1 MYVVSGRHRAR
12 SLSVA
17 LLTLLLV
24 AAALVAAVPAFAL
37 SGGITTNPQVGGV
50 PTRFTF
56 EGLTQGDGLVSE
68 VTFTFPEGYDL
79 KETRAEALTLEGLTR
94 VPIAA
99 RTSIDGQTVKLEFEP
114 PIEPTYKD
122 SEGKEQATT
131 LRVYMYDVVTTN
143 KGGTYEL
150 PATYVTDGLKKPLLT
165 AAGKPLTFSYTTPSR
180 AEIIS
185 RFLDNQGWV
194 TSFNNVKLLSL
205 FFKPQLIA
213 LSIPLLFYGWLYSIA
228 LVLIA
233 FPLAI
238 AGGLLLAFAKMS
250 KIAPLRWIASAYVN
264 VIRGTPLFLQIAVA
278 FIGLRVAGIRAP
290 DFLTSVIVLA
300 LNSSAYLTEIFRA
313 GIQSIA
319 KGQFEAA
326 SSLGMTYAQS
336 MRFVIIPQTV
346 KRVLPTMT
354 SEFILL
360 FKDTALFSA
369 FGIIELMYRANSIVS
384 RTGNLTPFVVAAVYY
399 LLITIPLI
407 NYVGKLEKRLAI
419 SEGGHGEPPG
429 TRPKRGVILEP
440 AEETAAAVSGA
451 EEVRE

>member
-1 MYVVSGRHRAR
+1 MYR
-12 SLSVA
+12 
-17 LLTLLLV
+17 
-24 AAALVAAVPAFAL
+24 
-37 SGGITTNPQVGGV
+37 I
-50 PTRFTF
+50 
-56 EGLTQGDGLVSE
+56 
-68 VTFTFPEGYDL
+68 VTP
-79 KETRAEALTLEGLTR
+79 
-94 VPIAA
+94 
-99 RTSIDGQTVKLEFEP
+99 
-114 PIEPTYKD
+114 
-122 SEGKEQATT
+122 
-131 LRVYMYDVVTTN
+131 N
-143 KGGTYEL
+143 KGGTYKLEGS
-150 PATYVTDGLKKPLLT
+150 YVVDGQVE
-165 AAGKPLTFSYTTPSR
+165 PLTGLEFSYLSPTTAEVVSR
-180 AEIIS
+180 Y
-185 RFLDNQGWV
+185 LDRQAWV
-194 TSFNNVKLLSL
+194 TSFNSSKLLSL

-213 LSIPLLFYGWLYSIA
+213 VSIPLLFYGWLYSIA

-233 FPLAI
+233 FPVAI
-238 AGGLLLAFAKMS
+238 VLGLLLAFAKMS
-250 KIAPLRWIASAYVN
+250 KIAPLRWISSAYVN

-290 DFLTSVIVLA
+290 DFLTSIIVLS

-326 SSLGMTYAQS
+326 SSLGMSYPNS

-407 NYVGKLEKRLAI
+407 NYVGKLEQRLAI
-419 SEGGHGEPPG
+419 SEGGHGEPPAA
-429 TRPKRGVILEP
+429 RPKKGALQGMTRTVDADEAGTADDVLSGSQ
-440 AEETAAAVSGA
+440 EEG
-451 EEVRE
+451 